1 MYDVSPKMM
10 ENVTYAEIAALIE
23 RNHRFVLLSHVRPDG
38 DAIGSQLGLGLA
50 LEALGK
56 QVWMWNDDG
65 VPHHLRFLPE
75 SHRVTTPPVE
85 LLQADVVICLDTA
98 TRERLGVRC
107 LASVSAPTWLNLD
120 HHVSNPG
127 YGDMNHID
135 VASPAAG
142 QIVYQLIK
150 SCMWPLPPAARDAL
164 YVAVSTDTGS
174 FQYDSTSA
182 ATYRMAAD
190 LVEQGLKVGE
200 INALTYDNQPF
211 RRIELLRTLL
221 MSLQL
226 EADGQLAWW
235 QLDYATQVR
244 LALQLEDSE
253 GLIDIIRGISGVRVA
268 VFFEEMVD
276 GKIRVSLRSKERA
289 VDVCQV
295 AMRFG
300 GGGHQMAAGIRMPGG
315 LESARQQ
322 VNDALKEVL
331 RQTLHLHES

>member
-1 MYDVSPKMM
+1 M
-10 ENVTYAEIAALIE
+10 AALIE
-23 RNHRFVLLSHVRPDG
+23 KNQRFLLLSHVRPDG
-38 DAIGSQLGLGLA
+38 DAIGSQLGLGLT

-65 VPHHLRFLPE
+65 VPHHLQFLPE
-75 SHRVTTPPVE
+75 SHRVTKPSQESIHV
-85 LLQADVVICLDTA
+85 DVVICLDTA
-98 TRERLGVRC
+98 SRERLGARC
-107 LASVSAPTWLNLD
+107 LAAVTAPIWLNID

-127 YGDMNHID
+127 YGDTNHID
-135 VASPAAG
+135 VSSPAAG
-142 QIVYQLIK
+142 QIVYQFIK
-150 SCMWPLPPAARDAL
+150 ACQWPMPAAARDAL

-200 INALTYDNQPF
+200 INALIYDNQPF
-211 RRIELLRTLL
+211 RRIELLRVLL

-268 VFFEEMVD
+268 VFFEELVD

-289 VDVCQV
+289 VDVCKI
-295 AMRFG
+295 AMCFG
-300 GGGHQMAAGIRMPGG
+300 GGGHQMAAGIRMSGG

-331 RQTLHLHES
+331 RHTLQSHES